1 MHAGLEADPTFR
13 APAHRLRS
21 LSGLS
26 FVSSPPIPTDRTFYL
41 SNKPTMSIDKRWILL
56 AVTAG
61 AAAGAALASRSR
73 RLHHR
78 AAHEAQHKTDL
89 KTWENEGGNF
99 APAAV
104 SPVQP

>member
-1 MHAGLEADPTFR
+1 
-13 APAHRLRS
+13 
-21 LSGLS
+21 
-26 FVSSPPIPTDRTFYL
+26 
-41 SNKPTMSIDKRWILL
+41 MSTDKRWILL
-56 AVTAG
+56 AV
-61 AAAGAALASRSR
+61 AAGAAVGAAFASRSR